1 MIGQYSLFEL
11 LERYGIN
18 HNNILLDKK
27 DVLINKAEYNTIEY
41 VLSFLRTELSISS
54 KNIEKCPSILY
65 CGVDNIRDNYM
76 YLESMNF
83 PVLRIS
89 NCLHVLGTDCS
100 QLKET
105 YEYVL
110 DKYGEDAI
118 YDLPSILR
126 LSVEWIKQVESVC
139 EGKLS
144 PYGILS
150 VCVNATLIGEED
162 ERSNFVRSRDELR
175 DAINV
180 CDKYGIR
187 YQDGG
192 MLFRNIASD
201 IENVALTCMELGIN
215 YQDGGLVF
223 SATPT
228 TIRNIVEVCKKYG
241 VD

>member
-1 MIGQYSLFEL
+1 MLVIIMIEYNIGVINMIGQYSLFEL

-126 LSVEWIKQVESVC
+126 LSVERIKQVESVC

-150 VCVNATLIGEED
+150 AEGVSARWFDEGGPRAEE
-162 ERSNFVRSRDELR
+162 EQS
-175 DAINV
+175 AG
-180 CDKYGIR
+180 C
-187 YQDGG
+187 G
-192 MLFRNIASD
+192 MEKVHA
-201 IENVALTCMELGIN
+201 
-215 YQDGGLVF
+215 
-223 SATPT
+223 
-228 TIRNIVEVCKKYG
+228 
-241 VD
+241 